1 VSPGKGQAGDD
12 IRIVAFTRKG
22 SGRTGAPSVS
32 PDGPAHK
39 SVAEQDARLTRAR
52 REHFLRLR
60 LAANVFLNF
69 IEWFL

>member
-1 VSPGKGQAGDD
+1 ME
-12 IRIVAFTRKG
+12 
-22 SGRTGAPSVS
+22 APSVS

-60 LAANVFLNF
+60 RMAQVFFDF
-69 IEWFL
+69 IEWF